1 MKYHHRHIQIWPSE
15 PTVNIIGAGRIIIS
29 WTILYTVNRF
39 NRISETIDSINKSH
53 FSWTLLKSIQK
64 TVISYIKQFNKS
76 KYTDIGS
83 ACSNEAILKER
94 ISSSRTSVWC
104 AVLWKVSQK
113 SFEKE
118 DCQQV
123 RLRIKTNTNNFW
135 CCCASS
141 ISSVCRT
148 IFRVSDLRKIL
159 NYSTGLHTGTWTKN
173 RNGSKPSHNHF
184 SFFALKSVVENKKI
198 LADIKYLS
206 KFCYIGCL
214 EVFCSV
220 INKYCQKRPRF
231 ILKIMIVRSQLGVLD
246 YNYS

>member
-94 ISSSRTSVWC
+94 ISSSRTSVWR

-159 NYSTGLHTGTWTKN
+159 NYSTGLHM
-173 RNGSKPSHNHF
+173 
-184 SFFALKSVVENKKI
+184 
-198 LADIKYLS
+198 D
-206 KFCYIGCL
+206 
-214 EVFCSV
+214 
-220 INKYCQKRPRF
+220 
-231 ILKIMIVRSQLGVLD
+231 LD
-246 YNYS
+246 QES